1 MDSLCSGVQDCRAA
15 TQALYEVRPTYEDMA
30 SAAGNFSC
38 FKAESSSAEDLCQ
51 NGLAISN
58 KSTIS
63 SLGPEEGPFVDAPST
78 SAIPKRGDTESV

>member
-1 MDSLCSGVQDCRAA
+1 MKYDRRTKIWHQRQVILG
-15 TQALYEVRPTYEDMA
+15 
-30 SAAGNFSC
+30 C